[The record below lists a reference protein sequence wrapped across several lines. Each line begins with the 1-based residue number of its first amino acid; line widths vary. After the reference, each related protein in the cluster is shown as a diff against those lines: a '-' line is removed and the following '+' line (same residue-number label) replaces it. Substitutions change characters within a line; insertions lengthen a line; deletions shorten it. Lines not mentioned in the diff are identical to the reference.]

1 MTNYQ
6 TNPGEVYTLELHKLQ
21 RCFSELQKVGEGASE
36 LSKIGWMQVEY
47 LRHVNF
53 IIQEAIMTGGILL
66 NQPLTK

>member
-1 MTNYQ
+1 MTYQ
-6 TNPGEVYTLELHKLQ
+6 TDPKEIYTLELNKLQ

-36 LSKIGWMQVEY
+36 ISKVGWRQVEY

-53 IIQEAIMTGGILL
+53 IIQEAIMTGEILL